1 MSLLWNSCSLGLEFK
16 TGNTEPGSV
25 NVVKGNYCSGL
36 YSEAFGVKVMDVMMV
51 EDRLRTMATSDD
63 YGSHGETVSS

>member
-1 MSLLWNSCSLGLEFK
+1 M
-16 TGNTEPGSV
+16 

-51 EDRLRTMATSDD
+51 KDRLRTMATSDD
-63 YGSHGETVSS
+63 IGSDGETVSSSLT